1 MASLKR
7 PTSYFLLRTWY
18 FGSVVAIAAL
28 VVPLT
33 TLCMHAAQPAMHV
46 TGERLEPAFAMPGSD
61 AIGLV
66 VSVTI
71 DQLKGPASTGDFTLF
86 VFDGRGA
93 RSGQVR
99 CLAMR
104 FFDGGDPKQPWM
116 LLDTP
121 AGTLARSFRAL
132 VDSGAAIVKTERT
145 QPLDRTGRYE
155 LAYLIGPAVKQAA
168 LTYGDDHP
176 DPTRP
181 LIAKFDVPW

>member
-1 MASLKR
+1 MISNARSARVIAL
-7 PTSYFLLRTWY
+7 
-18 FGSVVAIAAL
+18 AAL
-28 VVPLT
+28 VLPLT
-33 TLCMHAAQPAMHV
+33 TFCVHAAQPALRV

-61 AIGLV
+61 AVGLV

-71 DQLKGPASTGDFTLF
+71 DQLKGPATTGDFTLF

-93 RSGQVR
+93 RTGQVR

-104 FFDGGDPKQPWM
+104 
-116 LLDTP
+116 LLDAGDRTP
-121 AGTLARSFRAL
+121 PWVLLSTPGGTLARSYKAL
-132 VDSGAAIVKTERT
+132 VDSGAAIVGTDRSR
-145 QPLDRTGRYE
+145 PVDRTGRYE
-155 LAYLIGPAVKQAA
+155 LAYLIGRAVKQAA